1 MSLLQASH
9 DRTNEFGKKTDKSLG
24 KSKQKTSN
32 EHLIPLLAIL
42 HWTNL
47 SGELLTFNCRPQD
60 WSLGSVC
67 TCCSPWWVCSAT
79 GLKKSDVQGE
89 CCLLYQTSCKEVQPS
104 VCCFWEGDLWPIA
117 YKHTFPMDSNFE
129 HRDVPCLCNVFGCN
143 LAIDGQPRC
152 GACQDIKTLKTG
164 EWVHPMIP
172 CVCGSCRNCSLI
184 GECCGACKEACCSDA
199 KVQVA
204 AGVELT
210 DKEASSAILS
220 DVPAVEGVKSVPTKG
235 ETMAR
240 SVEDIKDKAKAAAI
254 AELRSFGNGGRDQI
268 GKTRLVDLKPC
279 LGLVCCMTSVNDKFP
294 ECLGGFCEGLG
305 LCFALSCT
313 CAQPMVSRGDTFTG
327 DVFLC
332 TESRLG
338 LVCPRTLASCQLSPC
353 IFSGLCCFDCRV
365 AIPFD
370 GQDMPCILNIL
381 GLNLCLKCKPAVGC
395 TWYAPL
401 GIFYQDYEGNR
412 GLDGMLGT
420 TSVQEPVVDK

>member
-1 MSLLQASH
+1 MSMLQASH

-24 KSKQKTSN
+24 KSVQKTSN
-32 EHLIPLLAIL
+32 DHLIPLLAVL
-42 HWTNL
+42 HWTGL

-60 WSLGSVC
+60 WSLGTVC
-67 TCCSPWWVCSAT
+67 TCCSPWYVASAT

-117 YKHTFPMDSNFE
+117 WKHTFPMDSNYE

-143 LAIDGQPRC
+143 FAIDGQARC

-164 EWVHPMIP
+164 EWVHPMVP

-184 GECCGACKEACCSDA
+184 GECCGACKEACCDSPP
-199 KVQVA
+199 KVT

-220 DVPAVEGVKSVPTKG
+220 DVPTVDGEEPAPTKA
-235 ETMAR
+235 EKMAR
-240 SVEDIKDKAKAAAI
+240 SIEDIKDNAKNLAI
-254 AELRSFGNGGRDQI
+254 AEARSFGNGGRDQI

-279 LGLVCCMTSVNDKFP
+279 LGLVCCMASINDKFP
-294 ECLGGFCEGLG
+294 ECLGGFCESMLT
-305 LCFALSCT
+305 CFAFSCA
-313 CAQPMVSRGDTFTG
+313 CCQPMVSKGDVFTG

-332 TESRLG
+332 TENRLG
-338 LVCPRTLASCQLSPC
+338 LVCPRTLAACQCSPC
-353 IFSGLCCFDCRV
+353 LPTCLCCLDLRMAF
-365 AIPFD
+365 PFD
-370 GQDMPCILNIL
+370 GTDMPCILNVL
-381 GLNLCLKCKPAVGC
+381 GWNCCFKFKPACAC

-401 GIFYQDYEGNR
+401 GVFFEDYEGDR
-412 GLDGMLGT
+412 GLDALNKQ
-420 TSVQEPVVDK
+420 TSVEKVAKE